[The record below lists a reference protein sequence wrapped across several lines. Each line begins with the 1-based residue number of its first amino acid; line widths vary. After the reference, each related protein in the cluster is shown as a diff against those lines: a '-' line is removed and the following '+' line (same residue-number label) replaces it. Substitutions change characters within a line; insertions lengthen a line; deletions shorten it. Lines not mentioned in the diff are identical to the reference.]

1 MIKNLEVYSES
12 KLKVSKALIKK
23 VVVLLKSDL
32 NFEISSLIIN
42 FVSAA
47 KITLINSEFLDH
59 HYSTDII
66 TFNYSDS
73 LAVLDTELYISADD
87 ALENAARFGATF
99 EEEII
104 RLVIH
109 GILHVT
115 GFDDK
120 NPADRTKMK
129 RMENKLLNKY
139 KIVLLGKK
147 EAL

>member
-1 MIKNLEVYSES
+1 MIKNLEVYLET
-12 KLKVSKALIKK
+12 KLKIRKTLIKK
-23 VVVLLKSDL
+23 VVFLLKKEL

-66 TFNYSDS
+66 TFNYSENP
-73 LAVLDTELYISADD
+73 AVLDTELYISADD
-87 ALENAARFGATF
+87 ALENSVRFRATF
-99 EEEII
+99 EEEIL

-115 GFDDK
+115 GYDDK
-120 NPADRTKMK
+120 RPSDRAKMK

-147 EAL
+147 EAI

>member
-1 MIKNLEVYSES
+1 VIKNLEVYSET
-12 KLKVSKALIKK
+12 KHKVKKTLVKK
-23 VVVLLKSDL
+23 VVLLLKKDL
-32 NFEISSLIIN
+32 NFEISSLVIN

-66 TFNYSDS
+66 TFNYSDN
-73 LAVLDTELYISADD
+73 LAVLDTELYISAED
-87 ALENAARFGATF
+87 ALENAAKFRATF

-109 GILHVT
+109 GILHVS

-120 NPADRTKMK
+120 TSSDRAKMK
-129 RMENKLLNKY
+129 RMENRLLNKY

>member
-1 MIKNLEVYSES
+1 VIKNLEVYLET
-12 KLKVSKALIKK
+12 KHKVRKTLVNKI
-23 VVVLLKSDL
+23 VTLLRKDL
-32 NFEISSLIIN
+32 NFELSSLIIN
-42 FVSAA
+42 FVSAT

-73 LAVLDTELYISADD
+73 VTVIDSELYISTDD
-87 ALENAARFGATF
+87 ALENAVKFKVSF

-109 GILHVT
+109 GILHVS
-115 GFDDK
+115 GYDDK
-120 NPADRTKMK
+120 LSPDKAKMK

-139 KIVLLGKK
+139 KIVLLGGK
-147 EAL
+147 

>member
-1 MIKNLEVYSES
+1 VIKNLEVYSET
-12 KLKVSKALIKK
+12 KHKVKKTLVKK
-23 VVVLLKSDL
+23 VVLLLKKDL

-59 HYSTDII
+59 HYSI
-66 TFNYSDS
+66 TFNYSDN
-73 LAVLDTELYISADD
+73 LAVLDTELYISAED
-87 ALENAARFGATF
+87 ALENAARFRAAF

-104 RLVIH
+104 RLMIH
-109 GILHVT
+109 GILHVS

-120 NPADRTKMK
+120 TPSDRARMK
-129 RMENKLLNKY
+129 RMENRLLNKY